1 MENKNTG
8 YVSEETFKYA
18 LDAQREHYAT
28 IIKRLL
34 IVFTII
40 IILMVVGVV
49 SVVIYFLNNFEVDTV
64 EYSQD
69 GQGVSIIGD
78 SNGVDYDN
86 GTEAKDNESSYED
99 QEESQR

>member
-1 MENKNTG
+1 MEKNIG

-34 IVFTII
+34 VVFTII
-40 IILMVVGVV
+40 ILLMITGVV
-49 SVVIYFLNNFEVDTV
+49 FVVIYFLNNFEMDTV

-69 GQGVSIIGD
+69 GQGVNIIGD

-86 GTEAKDNESSYED
+86 GTEAENNEGSNEEH
-99 QEESQR
+99 EESQR

>member
-34 IVFTII
+34 ICLI
-40 IILMVVGVV
+40 
-49 SVVIYFLNNFEVDTV
+49 
-64 EYSQD
+64 
-69 GQGVSIIGD
+69 GVS
-78 SNGVDYDN
+78 NWRV
-86 GTEAKDNESSYED
+86 
-99 QEESQR
+99 

>member
-1 MENKNTG
+1 MEKNLG

-34 IVFTII
+34 VVFTII
-40 IILMVVGVV
+40 ILLMIAGVV
-49 SVVIYFLNNFEVDTV
+49 CVIIYFLNNFEMDTV

-69 GQGVSIIGD
+69 GQGVNIIGD

-86 GTEAKDNESSYED
+86 GTEAQNNESSD
-99 QEESQR
+99 EE

>member
-1 MENKNTG
+1 MDKNIG

-34 IVFTII
+34 VVFTII
-40 IILMVVGVV
+40 ILLMIAGVV
-49 SVVIYFLNNFEVDTV
+49 YVVIYFLNNFEMDAV

-69 GQGVSIIGD
+69 GQGVNIIGD

-86 GTEAKDNESSYED
+86 GTEAQNNESSDEE